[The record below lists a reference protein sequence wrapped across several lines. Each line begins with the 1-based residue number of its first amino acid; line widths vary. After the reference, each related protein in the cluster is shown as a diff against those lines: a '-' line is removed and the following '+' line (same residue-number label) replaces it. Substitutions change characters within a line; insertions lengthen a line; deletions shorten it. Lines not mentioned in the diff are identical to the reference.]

1 MDNNNLEKFD
11 ESFLIKEYINQL
23 TEDEKIVMEIAQK
36 QLQTSFSIEKS
47 IGFIEW
53 KKIKFS
59 K

>member
-23 TEDEKIVMEIAQK
+23 TEDEKIVMKIAEK
-36 QLQTSFSIEKS
+36 QLQTSFSIQKS

-53 KKIKFS
+53 KKNKFS